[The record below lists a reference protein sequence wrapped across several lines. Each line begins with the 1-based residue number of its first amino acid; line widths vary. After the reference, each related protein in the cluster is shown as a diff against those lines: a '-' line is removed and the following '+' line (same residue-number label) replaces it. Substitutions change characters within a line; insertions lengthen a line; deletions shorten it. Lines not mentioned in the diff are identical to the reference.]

1 MRGRWRPSRG
11 TTMPEAPRTARVVS
25 GAARRARQMMV
36 GGLVLAHA
44 VGLGLLGLA
53 LALDGGSAAI
63 TVALGFAA
71 VVIFFSIGQ
80 AIEIIACE
88 LDPVQGMGLALASYA
103 VRVIGVGAGMWFLLG
118 HPAVEPHIQRGWL
131 LLGVTGTVIAWVSG
145 VVLVATRQRVPI
157 YDAEYVAPNE

>member
-1 MRGRWRPSRG
+1 MRETHHAGRVL
-11 TTMPEAPRTARVVS
+11 T

-44 VGLGLLGLA
+44 LGLGIFGLA
-53 LALDGGSAAI
+53 LVLDGTSAAM

-88 LDPVQGMGLALASYA
+88 LDPVLGMGVALASYA
-103 VRVIGVGAGMWFLLG
+103 VRVVGIGAGMWFLLG
-118 HPAVEPHIQRGWL
+118 HPAVEPLISRGWL
-131 LLGVTGTVIAWVSG
+131 LLAVTGSVVAWVTG
-145 VVLVATRQRVPI
+145 VVVVASRQRVPI
-157 YDAEYVAPNE
+157 YDEDYVAPSGGVD